1 MPLRTNAKTLSV
13 LENIWL
19 KYLTAM
25 KKLTLI
31 TGVIASIIVLIGGV
45 FKILHW
51 PGAGVALSVGIV
63 LFVVYALLLFVDKLE
78 LAKTTLHKVSNVFV
92 LIAMVLISVG
102 FLFKMMYW
110 PGAGVMIYVSNVA
123 LFALIPVSFIKA
135 SKETDGVK
143 KLNFY
148 NEAIVLILLITFS
161 LFLLFR

>member
-1 MPLRTNAKTLSV
+1 MRTNAKTLSV

-135 SKETDGVK
+135 SKETDGVQ